1 MIAAPRALL
10 EGLRVGSHVGDDV
23 EQLLQ
28 AAANTFVEER
38 EQPERQNDR
47 RSRRER
53 RQQHLVNAGFTD
65 AEAEWILTRESE
77 LQMEAL
83 QARYDAQRAGEPASR
98 LASRARAAD
107 TLRGELGDEGYERYL
122 IANGQP
128 TSIAISSVFEGSPA
142 LAAGLQP
149 GDRITRY
156 DGRRVFNMNEITAL
170 TMQGQ
175 AGENVV
181 VDIMRDGVLMQVSMP
196 RGPLGVTGGRRY
208 RR

>member
-1 MIAAPRALL
+1 MGNGTESCKGKNRIRIWKART
-10 EGLRVGSHVGDDV
+10 GRQKKSKIQKGGDGQD
-23 EQLLQ
+23 
-28 AAANTFVEER
+28 
-38 EQPERQNDR
+38 
-47 RSRRER
+47 
-53 RQQHLVNAGFTD
+53 HLVNAGFTES
-65 AEAEWILTRESE
+65 EADWILKRESE

-83 QARYDAQRAGEPASR
+83 QARYDAQRSGEPVGRFGSRTSASN
-98 LASRARAAD
+98 
-107 TLRGELGDEGYERYL
+107 TLRQELGDEGYERYL
-122 IANGQP
+122 TANGRP
-128 TSIAISSVFEGSPA
+128 TAVAVSSVFEGSPA

-149 GDRITRY
+149 GDQITRY
-156 DGRRVFNMNEITAL
+156 DGQRVFNMNEITTL